1 MGDGSAGGTKEEA
14 AEEVEGDSSVDCEGG
29 SMLGAEVGEVADSG
43 IGSGVGYGVGSEMDS
58 AKDAEDNISTDSVMS
73 GAVSTGAVSTDLV
86 STGSVATGYSAV
98 ERSSMKR
105 REVCSSSGAEE
116 ARGAKE
122 ISSEEEWEGKIEVIS
137 SVVRTGDE
145 VNADSVSGGYVSGS
159 VDVRQAAKKD
169 IPKAATRQKRLADR
183 MENSFLLL

>member
-1 MGDGSAGGTKEEA
+1 MAD
-14 AEEVEGDSSVDCEGG
+14 V
-29 SMLGAEVGEVADSG
+29 EVGRVADSG
-43 IGSGVGYGVGSEMDS
+43 IGSGIGSGVGSEMDS
-58 AKDAEDNISTDSVMS
+58 AKDEEVNISTDSVMT
-73 GAVSTGAVSTDLV
+73 GAVSTGSVSTDP
-86 STGSVATGYSAV
+86 VATGYSAV
-98 ERSSMKR
+98 EGSPMKR